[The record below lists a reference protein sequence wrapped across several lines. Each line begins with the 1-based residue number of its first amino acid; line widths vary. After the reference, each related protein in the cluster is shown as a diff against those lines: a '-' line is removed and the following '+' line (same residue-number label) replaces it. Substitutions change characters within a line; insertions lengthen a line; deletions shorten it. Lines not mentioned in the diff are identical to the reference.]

1 MLQLG
6 SLFDQGLIKAKTSSI
21 YIQYQ
26 YARQFYT
33 SERPLDI
40 DPLHVGRVDGQNQ
53 VQAAWASKTIWESI
67 KLVTGIRYTVR
78 TADSPAGNIGED
90 DPSDEK
96 DYTGTR
102 YWIALSR
109 PLW

>member
-1 MLQLG
+1 
-6 SLFDQGLIKAKTSSI
+6 
-21 YIQYQ
+21 
-26 YARQFYT
+26 
-33 SERPLDI
+33 
-40 DPLHVGRVDGQNQ
+40 LHVGRLDAQNQ
-53 VQAAWASKTIWESI
+53 VQAVWKSKTLRRKFKIEA
-67 KLVTGIRYTVR
+67 GIRYTVR

-102 YWIALSR
+102 YWFTFSR